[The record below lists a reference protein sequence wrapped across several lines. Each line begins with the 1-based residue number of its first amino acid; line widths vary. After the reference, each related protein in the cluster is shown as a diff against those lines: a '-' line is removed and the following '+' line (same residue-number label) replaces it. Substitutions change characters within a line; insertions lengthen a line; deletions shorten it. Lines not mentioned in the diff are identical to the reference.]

1 MIEISW
7 GTLWRILGFA
17 IFSYILFSGAKIFLA
32 LFAAIV
38 ISSGLDFIVDFLEK
52 KKVPRTLAV
61 VLVFLGIIISAVAII
76 YLIIPY
82 IIADFNTVLISL
94 NKSSIGSFLGPVFNL
109 KATQT
114 FGTLLNNISA
124 SLWGSG
130 SPIETITAILGGAA
144 LAFAVI
150 IIAFYLAISRDGIE
164 RFIRAVFPLEYE
176 STALSIY
183 EKSRK
188 KIGTWLRTQLLAS
201 AIMGFLVWGSLSIIG
216 LKHAFL
222 VAIFAAIFELVP
234 FIGPILAGAVAFIFA
249 FTTSPAL
256 ALYTLIIFLIL
267 HQLEANIIVPLLTR
281 RSVGLHPVVVI
292 FALLLGIEFGGL
304 LGAIVAVPLAA
315 FLQEVLEH
323 RTTGKYPVPAYNEE

>member
-201 AIMGFLVWGSLSIIG
+201 AIMGDRKS
-216 LKHAFL
+216 
-222 VAIFAAIFELVP
+222 
-234 FIGPILAGAVAFIFA
+234 
-249 FTTSPAL
+249 
-256 ALYTLIIFLIL
+256 
-267 HQLEANIIVPLLTR
+267 TR
-281 RSVGLHPVVVI
+281 LNSSHIQKSRMPSS
-292 FALLLGIEFGGL
+292 A
-304 LGAIVAVPLAA
+304 
-315 FLQEVLEH
+315 
-323 RTTGKYPVPAYNEE
+323 